1 MTVTGEQCTAVTAAG
16 KRCRKLATWGLAV
29 CPTHAGA
36 RVGQKGKLD
45 DQVTKVILQVLRAGG
60 YDETAATRAGVTKKS
75 FYEWLR
81 KGDPAGTDPNL
92 ARYRA
97 FRAEVEKA
105 RAESESRSVAL
116 VAQAATTNWQAAAWL
131 LERRW
136 PERWARPSQREKDEG
151 AGAPVTVDPFA
162 EVDEL
167 AQRRIHR

>member
-1 MTVTGEQCTAVTAAG
+1 MTGEQCTAVTAAG
-16 KRCRKLATWGLAV
+16 KQCRKRAAWGLAV

-36 RVGQKGKLD
+36 RVGRKSCLD
-45 DQVTKVILQVLRAGG
+45 DRITELVLQVLRAGG
-60 YDETAATRAGVTKKS
+60 YDETAANRAGVTVKC

-81 KGDPAGTDPNL
+81 KGDPAGTDPER

-116 VAQAATTNWQAAAWL
+116 VAQAAATNWQAAAWL

-151 AGAPVTVDPFA
+151 AGAPVQVDPFA

-167 AQRRIHR
+167 AQRRKR